1 MKMKKSLVFGILL
14 SICMTIPTMADT
26 SNSGIVIEPI
36 SSLQEQLEEITE
48 EMTEEMKMS

>member
-26 SNSGIVIEPI
+26 SIVV
-36 SSLQEQLEEITE
+36 
-48 EMTEEMKMS
+48 